1 MLMTHLPQ
9 QRARTEDG
17 SLSFILNQNVAYSI
31 RFQHPEE
38 RKDQMHKGISAH
50 YPFKPTQRES

>member
-17 SLSFILNQNVAYSI
+17 SLSFTLNQNVASSV
-31 RFQHPEE
+31 RFQRPRGKE
-38 RKDQMHKGISAH
+38 RQNA
-50 YPFKPTQRES
+50 